1 MKNMQRYKGIV
12 VYDGSGFSGYQIQPN
27 GRTVQE
33 ELEKALRKMHKG
45 DAVSVT
51 ASGRTDAGV
60 HAKGQVIHFDST
72 LQLSSE
78 RWVIALNGLLPDD
91 ISIMQVA
98 AAPSSFH
105 ARFDATGKTYK
116 YVVYTG
122 SVRDPF
128 KRHYAAHHPYGMDI
142 VKVKKAAN
150 FLLGTHDYTSFC
162 SAKTDKANKIRTVS
176 AIDIEQSSDEIIFT
190 FTGNGFLYNMV
201 RIMVGTLLDVGSGKL
216 VLHSIPSIL
225 EGRDRTLAGKT
236 APAEGLYLWEVY
248 Y

>member
-1 MKNMQRYKGIV
+1 MKRYKGIV
-12 VYDGSGFSGYQIQPN
+12 AYDGSGFSGYQIQPN

-33 ELEKALRKMHKG
+33 ELEKALGKMHKG
-45 DAVSVT
+45 AEVSIV

-72 LQLSSE
+72 LQLPSE
-78 RWVIALNGLLPDD
+78 RWVKALNGLLPGD
-91 ISIMQVA
+91 ISLMQVDSV
-98 AAPSSFH
+98 SSDFH
-105 ARFDATGKTYK
+105 ARFDASGKTYK

-128 KRHYAAHHPYGMDI
+128 KRHYAAHHPYKLDI
-142 VKVKKAAN
+142 EKVKKASEC
-150 FLLGTHDYTSFC
+150 LIGTHDYTSFC
-162 SAKTDKANKIRTVS
+162 SAKTDMDNKVRTVS
-176 AIDIEQSSDEIIFT
+176 KISIEQKDDEIVFT

-201 RIMVGTLLDVGSGKL
+201 RIMVGTMLDVGTGKIE
-216 VLHSIPSIL
+216 VESIPAIL
-225 EGRDRTLAGKT
+225 AGRDRTLAGKT